1 MHQVK
6 PVREQSASLAAGVKV
21 AALVVILGV
30 LAALVDQSIVLPRE
44 PILYVPESRPVAIT
58 QPATDGF
65 ALPEHLRANSGDVTP
80 QVDTF

>member
-21 AALVVILGV
+21 AVVILGV